1 MKGDYKYTT
10 RTIPAKVTTRAGRR
24 RFTRDVADFAVLSL
38 EPFREIE
45 LKRVQ
50 PYAVISIRVSE
61 GTRNAKNDILW
72 SPLSNNQTIETMVGG
87 KIFSLH
93 YFVTC
98 GQTCVK

>member
-10 RTIPAKVTTRAGRR
+10 RIIPAKVTTRAGRR

-93 YFVTC
+93 YFC
-98 GQTCVK
+98 YMWSNLC